1 MRWFYN
7 LKISAKLIIGF
18 LVVAAIA
25 GIVGSVA
32 LVNIN
37 NMSEAD
43 VLMYE
48 NNTLGIDYI
57 SSAALQFQRMR
68 FNTARLLLFEDAE
81 RKNESI
87 KKINDHI
94 AGTEEYFGLY
104 EDAITNDVDRKQFNE
119 MKPKWEEYKSQ
130 VKKVIELVQS
140 GQKEQAQ
147 EIFLTDVAQ
156 AGDTLRDALEGIMD
170 YNSNSAK
177 EKVEQ
182 NKQIASTASTAM
194 IFVIFIGVIAAIAL
208 GLFISRII
216 SKPIGK
222 MVEAAD
228 RLALGDVDVNVDV
241 ESKDEV
247 GKLAQSF
254 NKMIENIREQA
265 HVVEKMA
272 AGDMTVQIKIKS
284 DKDLLGKK
292 LSEMLETNNEVLGS
306 INSAAE
312 QVAAGAKQV
321 SDSSMQLSQGATEQA
336 SSIEEL
342 TASLEEVSAQTKV
355 NAENAN
361 QANELAEIAKTNAE
375 QGNKQMGDM
384 LNAMEE
390 INSSSA
396 NISRIIKVIDE
407 IAFQTNILALNAAVE
422 AARAGQHGKGF
433 AVVAEEV
440 RNLAARSANAA
451 KETTELIEG
460 TIKRT
465 ENGTKI
471 AKETAEA
478 LNKIVGDVTKAAS
491 LVNDIAVASNE
502 QASAIAQINQGIMQV
517 SQVVQTNSATS
528 EESASASEELSSQ
541 AEFLRKS
548 VARFKLKNLGSG
560 TYNRYKEISP
570 EIMKMLDDITDKKR
584 QNSFNMQKDER
595 DSNIL
600 KSNMD
605 YVEESKNDTGDSK
618 QKIVLN
624 SNEYG
629 KY

>member
-1 MRWFYN
+1 
-7 LKISAKLIIGF
+7 
-18 LVVAAIA
+18 
-25 GIVGSVA
+25 
-32 LVNIN
+32 
-37 NMSEAD
+37 
-43 VLMYE
+43 
-48 NNTLGIDYI
+48 
-57 SSAALQFQRMR
+57 
-68 FNTARLLLFEDAE
+68 
-81 RKNESI
+81 
-87 KKINDHI
+87 
-94 AGTEEYFGLY
+94 
-104 EDAITNDVDRKQFNE
+104 
-119 MKPKWEEYKSQ
+119 
-130 VKKVIELVQS
+130 
-140 GQKEQAQ
+140 
-147 EIFLTDVAQ
+147 
-156 AGDTLRDALEGIMD
+156 
-170 YNSNSAK
+170 
-177 EKVEQ
+177 
-182 NKQIASTASTAM
+182 
-194 IFVIFIGVIAAIAL
+194 
-208 GLFISRII
+208 
-216 SKPIGK
+216 
-222 MVEAAD
+222 
-228 RLALGDVDVNVDV
+228 
-241 ESKDEV
+241 
-247 GKLAQSF
+247 
-254 NKMIENIREQA
+254 
-265 HVVEKMA
+265 
-272 AGDMTVQIKIKS
+272 
-284 DKDLLGKK
+284 
-292 LSEMLETNNEVLGS
+292 
-306 INSAAE
+306 
-312 QVAAGAKQV
+312 
-321 SDSSMQLSQGATEQA
+321 
-336 SSIEEL
+336 
-342 TASLEEVSAQTKV
+342 
-355 NAENAN
+355 
-361 QANELAEIAKTNAE
+361 
-375 QGNKQMGDM
+375 MGDM